1 MYGEK
6 KKLGFGCMRLP
17 MKDGEPDRETFS
29 KMVDLFIDSGFNYFD
44 TAHGYHGGQSE
55 IALHDCLTAR
65 YPRDA
70 YVLTD
75 KLSDNFFSSNEDIR
89 PFFESQ
95 LKTLGVDYLDFYLM
109 HAQDE
114 SNYPKYKK
122 CRAYEEAFAL
132 KKEGKIKHVGIS
144 FHDRASVLET
154 ILTDYPEIEAVQIQ
168 LNYLDYES
176 ASVQSRLCL
185 EVCRKH
191 GKPVIVMEPVK
202 GGALAKVPDEAEKVF
217 RGLGESPASYALR
230 FAAGCE
236 GVFMVLSGMSDIAM
250 TAENIAVMSDPAPLS
265 EEELAAIGRVKEI
278 FENRHTIPCTSC
290 RYCTERC
297 PVGIP
302 IPEIFS
308 CLNTKEEFGTWNAN
322 FYYSK
327 HTVSA
332 PKASECLGCG
342 ACEDACPQH
351 IEIRELLGRA
361 AEIFEKKEDDD

>member
-1 MYGEK
+1 MYGTK

-17 MKDGEPDRETFS
+17 MKDEKPDREKFS
-29 KMVDLFIDSGFNYFD
+29 EMVDLFIDSGFNYFD

-55 IALHDCLTAR
+55 VALHDCLTTR

-70 YVLTD
+70 YILTD
-75 KLSDNFFSSNEDIR
+75 KLSDNFFSSEEDIR

-95 LKTLGVDYLDFYLM
+95 LDTLGVEYLDFYLM

-114 SNYPKYKK
+114 TNYEKYKK
-122 CRAYEEAFAL
+122 CRAYETAFEL
-132 KKEGKIKHVGIS
+132 KEEGKIKHVGIS
-144 FHDRASVLET
+144 FHDRASVLEK
-154 ILTDYPEIEAVQIQ
+154 ILTEYPEVEVVQIQ
-168 LNYLDYES
+168 LNYIDFEAS
-176 ASVQSRLCL
+176 SVQSRLCL

-191 GKPVIVMEPVK
+191 GKPAIVMEPVK
-202 GGALAKVPDEAEKVF
+202 GGALAKVPDEAAEVF
-217 RGLGESPASYALR
+217 RALGGSPASYALR
-230 FAAGCE
+230 FAADQE
-236 GVFMVLSGMSDIAM
+236 GVFMVLSGMSDLEM
-250 TAENIAVMSDPAPLS
+250 TKENIAVMSDPKPLS
-265 EEELAAIGRVKEI
+265 EEELAAIDRVREI
-278 FENRHTIPCTSC
+278 FSERHAIPCTSC

-327 HTVSA
+327 HTSSA

-351 IEIRELLGRA
+351 IEIRSLLERAVEL
-361 AEIFEKKEDDD
+361 FEKED